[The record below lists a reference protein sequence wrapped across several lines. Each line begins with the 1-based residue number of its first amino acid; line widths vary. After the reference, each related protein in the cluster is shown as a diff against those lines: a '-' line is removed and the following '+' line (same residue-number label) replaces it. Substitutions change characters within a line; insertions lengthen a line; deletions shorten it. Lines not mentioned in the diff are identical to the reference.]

1 MNTAV
6 NKKLL
11 PIILIAIT
19 LVSGLPLVQAGMVW
33 KEALLAATPRTQHCM
48 VTDYG
53 NDRVLLLHGLTT
65 DEGYNQDLLSWNG
78 WQWERIE
85 NNGNCPSPRQLSQ
98 VVYNPNEDSIYLYGG
113 YCFSSEGDCESLW
126 RYKEGM
132 WEEIISQENW
142 PEARSK
148 HAMAYDPV
156 LDQLLLY
163 GGNIDEPEENITWVW
178 QSEGWEGF
186 VQSDGPGKIKGH
198 AMCYHEAS
206 GRIMMFGGEYPSG
219 MMSSATWVWTGAGW
233 TQESINYPGG
243 RAYFNL
249 SYDPS
254 REVVVMT
261 GGGST
266 GTYEW
271 DGSTWTYKSAAVYPP
286 TRYYSGLAFD
296 PESGETIL
304 FGGERSS
311 SQRLGDMWSWNGERW
326 REIELPVFP
335 HERERNSLGYDQ
347 NSGNVV
353 MFGGICDEGHN
364 DEMWFNDTW
373 IWNGL
378 IWMEEHPNPKPSPR
392 IGARLIY
399 HTAIEKLI
407 LLGGTTET
415 NILMDMWFWNGSD
428 WELKLNGTTPEA
440 RALFSVSYD
449 NSRNVLVLFG
459 GATSNEYLN
468 DTWEYDGEVW
478 LELEPEGSSPPKR
491 YRGAMAYDQL
501 RRKHL
506 LYGGFDGVSYLHDT
520 WEWNGYHWE
529 VKSPEH
535 FPPYRGH
542 YVMFYDL
549 NRRRTVLYG
558 GNNDNNNAQLWEWN
572 GEDWI
577 LLIADNRDKNNINFD
592 LAYDVQRRSA
602 VLFGGRNSSVKF
614 DDTWE
619 LSEAFSV
626 NLIPNQLWY
635 EPGDPFELTLVLNNA
650 GPEES
655 QIIFVLLEAY
665 GSYWFWPGWLPCPP
679 YLDFDNR
686 IIPPGMS
693 TEIVASF
700 IIPDDPDFLENVS
713 FHAALYEPETHVQ
726 TSYAEISLEECGKNS
741 PLERGGISYPAR

>member
-85 NNGNCPSPRQLSQ
+85 SHDNCPSPRQLSQ

-178 QSEGWEGF
+178 QSDGWEGF
-186 VQSDGPGKIKGH
+186 VQADGPGKIKGH

-206 GRIMMFGGEYPSG
+206 GRILMFGGEYPSG

-353 MFGGICDEGHN
+353 MFGGVSDLNTSE
-364 DEMWFNDTW
+364 ETWYNDTW
-373 IWNGL
+373 LWNGSE
-378 IWMEEHPNPKPSPR
+378 WCVKHPLHAPSPR
-392 IGARLIY
+392 ISARMIFHCGLDRLI
-399 HTAIEKLI
+399 LM
-407 LLGGTTET
+407 GGSTESSMM
-415 NILMDMWFWNGSD
+415 MDMWLWDEED
-428 WELKLNGTTPEA
+428 WEYFIPIALPST
-440 RALFSVSYD
+440 RVLFSISYD
-449 NSRNVLVLFG
+449 SNRDALVLFG
-459 GATSNEYLN
+459 GLSGYEVLG
-468 DTWEYDGEVW
+468 DTWEFDGEMW
-478 LELEPEGSSPPKR
+478 LEKTPADENPPCR
-491 YRGAMAYDQL
+491 YRGTMSYDKF
-501 RRKHL
+501 RNKMV
-506 LYGGFDGVSYLHDT
+506 LYGGHDGSDYIHDT
-520 WEWNGYHWE
+520 WEWDGYNWE
-529 VKSPEH
+529 EKQTDTKPINI
-535 FPPYRGH
+535 GH
-542 YVMFYDL
+542 YCSYYDT
-549 NRRRTVLYG
+549 NRNRVIVFG
-558 GNNDNNNAQLWEWN
+558 GHNANHLPELWEWDGLN
-572 GEDWI
+572 WCQLMSDI
-577 LLIADNRDKNNINFD
+577 KYINNWHQPLVYN
-592 LAYDVQRRSA
+592 AARRTSIQ
-602 VLFGGRNSSVKF
+602 FGGWSDGKSY

-665 GSYWFWPGWLPCPP
+665 DSYWFWPSWLPCPP
-679 YLDFDNR
+679 YLDFDKR

-726 TSYAEISLEECGKNS
+726 TSYCELSMGVYL
-741 PLERGGISYPAR
+741 